1 MENLYIYGE
10 ANGLILDIAVDASN
24 QQVDKLFVAGSF
36 DTERR
41 TSQIQLCS
49 AGGYD
54 GLKYDG
60 LSLTKVP
67 ACLSRLDLM
76 YTYKLFRSAHE
87 HEHEYIYRCRS
98 GRACVRR
105 KTHLLLPA
113 WPSTPL

>member
-24 QQVDKLFVAGSF
+24 QLVDKLFVAGSF
-36 DTERR
+36 DTERK

-60 LSLTKVP
+60 LSFTKVATTRCDVYMLFIP
-67 ACLSRLDLM
+67 APFMNATCVW
-76 YTYKLFRSAHE
+76 YC
-87 HEHEYIYRCRS
+87 CRS

-105 KTHLLLPA
+105 KTRLQLPA
-113 WPSTPL
+113 WLSTPL

>member
-24 QQVDKLFVAGSF
+24 QLVDKLFVAGSF
-36 DTERR
+36 DTERK

-60 LSLTKVP
+60 LSFTKV
-67 ACLSRLDLM
+67 ATTRCDVYMLSILLCL
-76 YTYKLFRSAHE
+76 
-87 HEHEYIYRCRS
+87 
-98 GRACVRR
+98 
-105 KTHLLLPA
+105 
-113 WPSTPL
+113 